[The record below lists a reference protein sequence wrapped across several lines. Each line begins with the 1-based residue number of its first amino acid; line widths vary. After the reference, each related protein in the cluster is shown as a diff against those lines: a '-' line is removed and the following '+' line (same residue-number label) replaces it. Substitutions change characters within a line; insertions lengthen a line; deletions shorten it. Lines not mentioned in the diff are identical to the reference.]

1 MKRQLKRKQP
11 GRNGFQFILNPSTR
25 RELQPFVFFDAGKNK
40 RRDEG
45 MFFGMHPHSGI
56 GIITYF
62 EGGDLVHQDSS
73 KNDNIIRSGGV
84 QWINAGGG
92 IFHAEG
98 YRKPL
103 EEENEEWSLAIH
115 QLWLQL
121 PEHLEEGKTGY
132 QNVQPEEM
140 KVVDNVKIIAG
151 EYQGH
156 KATLKVPYDLTYL
169 DVTLKAGEEIS
180 IPTPKGQSR
189 GFVFPREGKVT
200 LHNEEISL
208 GYLSILEEN
217 EGELHFKAEQ
227 DAQFVVGLTVPS
239 EQHIVVGAGSIHS
252 SIQALNNSKK
262 RIQKIAMELA

>member
-11 GRNGFQFILNPSTR
+11 GRNGFQFILDPSTR
-25 RELQPFVFFDAGKNK
+25 RELQPFVFFDAGKSK

-62 EGGDLVHQDSS
+62 EGGDLVHQDSGE
-73 KNDNIIRSGGV
+73 NDDIIRSGGV

-121 PEHLEEGKTGY
+121 PEYLEEGETGY

-140 KVVDNVKIIAG
+140 TVVDNVKVIAG
-151 EYQGH
+151 EYQGQ
-156 KATLKVPYDLTYL
+156 KASLDLPYDITYL
-169 DVTLKAGEEIS
+169 DISLKEGEEIL
-180 IPTPKGQSR
+180 IPTPKGQSK
-189 GFVFPREGKVT
+189 GFVFPREGK
-200 LHNEEISL
+200 ISL
-208 GYLSILEEN
+208 YDEDISSGYLSILEEN
-217 EGELHFKAEQ
+217 EGELYFKAEKN
-227 DAQFVVGLTVPS
+227 AKFVVGMTAPTD
-239 EQHIVVGAGSIHS
+239 QHIVVGGGSIHS
-252 SIQALNNSKK
+252 SFEALNNSKD
-262 RIQKIAMELA
+262 RIQKISMTLS

>member
-11 GRNGFQFILNPSTR
+11 GRNGFQFILDPSTR

-62 EGGDLVHQDSS
+62 EGGDLVHQDSG
-73 KNDNIIRSGGV
+73 KNDDIIRSGGA

-103 EEENEEWSLAIH
+103 EEEKEEWSLAIH

-121 PEHLEEGKTGY
+121 PEHLEEGETGY

-140 KVVDNVKIIAG
+140 KVVDNVKIIVG
-151 EYQGH
+151 EYKGQ
-156 KATLKVPYDLTYL
+156 KATLEVPYDLTYL
-169 DVTLKAGEEIS
+169 DVQLKAGEEIS

-200 LHNEEISL
+200 LHEEEISL
-208 GYLSILEEN
+208 GHLNILEEN
-217 EGELHFKAEQ
+217 EGELHFKAER

-239 EQHIVVGAGSIHS
+239 DQHIVVGGGSIHS
-252 SIQALNNSKK
+252 SFEALNNSKE
-262 RIQKIAMELA
+262 RIRKIAMELV